1 MAEFDASRY
10 RISIQKVDDEGST
23 YFSATVAELPDVSV
37 FADSHGDAYDQV
49 TDVICR
55 LHAMAGDHGKPFP
68 APEETAREFSGR
80 ITLRVPKRLHA
91 QIDCFARDDDV
102 SLNTWIVAA
111 LSEKAGQ
118 ARAIPDVEITGA
130 PVVFTAGGEGLVR
143 IPRLPKRGRAVVDAP
158 APMSEVFTTTR
169 LQ

>member
-10 RISIQKVDDEGST
+10 RISIQKVDDEGNT
-23 YFSATVAELPDVSV
+23 YFAATVAELPDVSV
-37 FADSHGDAYDQV
+37 FAESHGDAYDQV
-49 TDVICR
+49 TDVIFR

-68 APEETAREFSGR
+68 APADTAREFSGR

-91 QIDCFARDDDV
+91 QLDCFARDDDV

-118 ARAIPDVEITGA
+118 ARAIPDVEISDA
-130 PVVFTAGGEGLVR
+130 PLVFTVGGKDVVR
-143 IPRLPKRGRAVVDAP
+143 IPLLPKVGRAGVDAP
-158 APMSEVFTTTR
+158 APMFEVFTTTR